1 MTAPLPPV
9 LGIARTP
16 RFHCYPAPTRMNTTQ
31 PTGRRALLC
40 LFATLAAALPLAA
53 QTAPAAAETKKEKD
67 DSVVKLEAFSVTGT
81 NIKRFDREKVLPV
94 TVFSQE
100 AMDMRQAITP
110 VEMLTAL
117 PQVTNVPLNESAN
130 GGANSRGDNAN
141 VNLRG
146 IGAGNTLVL
155 LNGRRIAPH
164 PVTSNDAGVP
174 AFYANVNQLPTQ
186 GIDHIDVLRD
196 GASAIYGS
204 DAVAGV
210 INYITKRDL
219 RGTDLRTRFGAP
231 EHGGGQS
238 LQGTLTYGREFAGG
252 KGRWLTTLDYF
263 RRDSIP
269 FSKRDFTRSADHTAS
284 APAPFNTLGGSF
296 DARSAVS
303 VFPSYRIGASA
314 TANFFRPI
322 NGALAFTTSSPTAS
336 VAARAAS
343 PEFFTN
349 TNQYQN
355 VGQNK
360 TDRHNWFNSVEYE
373 LTDRLTAFADV
384 SVYHSNSFLLRQPVQ
399 LNAPGSDQFAPMSI
413 DNPFNP
419 YGSRFFS
426 PTGAPN
432 ADGTPRLTGAPQAIT
447 MVSVLLKDVGAENI
461 NVHSGVYRIVA
472 GLRGKLGHDW
482 TWDSAALYTRAYTG
496 DISNNGARESLFQQS
511 LLRTDATAFNP
522 FGYTFKVSGGAVVP
536 DQPYTNPKAA
546 LNTFVQTWRHDG
558 FSAVTSLDARAAGP
572 LFRYWGNTVSLAVG
586 GEYRHEQYLDL
597 RPAYVGSNP
606 PGVGLNT
613 DDNDYLVASYAPNS
627 TGNRIV
633 YSGYTELVVPVFS
646 PKNDLPFVN
655 SLELTG
661 SARYENYSDFG
672 TTTRPKAG
680 LNWKPYQGLMVR
692 ASFNEGFSAPNL
704 PTLYAPTRFT
714 VDSAPGQTDIYRN
727 NTVGNATYVMKRY
740 STGNLALKP
749 VTSIGKSVG
758 LVLEVPKVKGLALT
772 ADYWQIDQSNVIGSY
787 SDAQL
792 FNSDN
797 AKLNAYTQ
805 AQLAA
810 GITISQ
816 IDVSSG
822 ADGYKGDP
830 AIIRTVPSANDI
842 AAFATYNTG
851 KPAAQQAATVGTI
864 ISRSIQFQNLA
875 KGYASGVDLSLSYQV
890 PALPFGRLSLSTDW
904 SYMIRSYQLRDVPG
918 AAPAFIERMNVDGT
932 TRWRGTNSV
941 SWRQGNWNAGFSAYY
956 IGRFA
961 DTATTTAA
969 NYATYGEPTYIAK
982 QFDSGTYLYR
992 YVVHDVVTFNASLGY
1007 RFKPDAPRAF
1017 LHNTSVRL
1025 GVVNLADKEPPLV
1038 SGAFGYSSSVHGSL
1052 FAGRTWTFE
1061 ITKQF

>member
-1 MTAPLPPV
+1 MKMHRQIL
-9 LGIARTP
+9 
-16 RFHCYPAPTRMNTTQ
+16 
-31 PTGRRALLC
+31 RAV
-40 LFATLAAALPLAA
+40 FATALALVTITPVRS
-53 QTAPAAAETKKEKD
+53 QTAPAAPAKSVDEKKEA
-67 DSVVKLEAFSVTGT
+67 VITLEAVSVTGT
-81 NIKRFDREKVLPV
+81 NIKRLDQEKVLPV
-94 TVFSQE
+94 TVFSKDLME
-100 AMDMRQAITP
+100 VRNALTP

-117 PQVTNVPLNESAN
+117 PQITNVPLNESAN

-164 PVTSNDAGVP
+164 PVTSQDGGVP

-186 GIDHIDVLRD
+186 GIERIDVLRD

-210 INYITKRDL
+210 INYITRKDF
-219 RGTDLRTRFGAP
+219 RGTDLRLRLGAP
-231 EHGGGQS
+231 EHGAGQS
-238 LQGTLTYGREFAGG
+238 LQGTLTYGRDFAAG

-263 RRDSIP
+263 WRDAIP
-269 FSKRDFTRSADHTAS
+269 FSQRDFTRSADHSAS
-284 APAPFNTLGGSF
+284 APAGFNALGGSF

-303 VFPSYRIGASA
+303 VYPSYRIGAST

-322 NGALAFTTSSPTAS
+322 NGALTFTTVSPTAS
-336 VAARAAS
+336 VANRAAS

-349 TNQYQN
+349 INLYQN

-360 TDRHNWFNSVEYE
+360 TDRHNWFNSVEYD
-373 LTDRLTAFADV
+373 LNDRITAFADL
-384 SVYHSNSFLLRQPVQ
+384 SIYHSNAFLLRQPTQ

-432 ADGTPRLTGAPQAIT
+432 ADGTPRITGTPQPIT

-461 NVHSGVYRIVA
+461 NVRSGVYRAVA
-472 GLRGKLGHDW
+472 GLRGRIFNDW
-482 TWDSAALYTRAYTG
+482 TWESAALYTRAYTS
-496 DISNNGARESLFQQS
+496 DVSNNAARESLFQQS
-511 LLRTDATAFNP
+511 LLRTDASGFNP

-558 FSAVTSLDARAAGP
+558 FSAISSFDAHTDGP
-572 LFRYWGNTVSLAVG
+572 IFHYWGNTVSLAAG

-613 DDNDYLVASYAPNS
+613 DDNDYLLASYAPNS
-627 TGNRIV
+627 TGNRTV
-633 YSGYTELVVPVFS
+633 YSGYVETVVPVFS
-646 PKNDLPFVN
+646 PKRDLPLFN

-680 LNWKPYQGLMVR
+680 LNWKPYSGLMIR

-714 VDSAPGQTDIYRN
+714 VDSAPGATDAYRN
-727 NTVGNATYVMKRY
+727 LTVGNATYVMKRY
-740 STGNLALKP
+740 TTGSLTIKP
-749 VTSIGKSVG
+749 VTSIGKSAG

-787 SDAQL
+787 TDAQL
-792 FNSDN
+792 FNSDV

-810 GITISQ
+810 GKTIAQ
-816 IDVSSG
+816 VDVGSG
-822 ADGYKGDP
+822 TANYQGDP
-830 AIIRTVPSANDI
+830 AIIRTVPTAADA
-842 AAFATYNTG
+842 AAFAAYNAG

-864 ISRSIQFQNLA
+864 VSRSIVFQNLA

-890 PALPFGRLSLSTDW
+890 PTLPIGRFSLSADW
-904 SYMIRSYQLRDVPG
+904 SYLIRSYQLRDVPG
-918 AAPAFIERMNVDGT
+918 SAPNFIERMNVDGT
-932 TRWRGTNSV
+932 TRWRGTGSIN
-941 SWRQGNWNAGFSAYY
+941 WRKGNWNAGFSGYY

-961 DTATTTAA
+961 DTATVTAA
-969 NYATYGEPTYIAK
+969 TYTSLGAPNYVSR
-982 QFDSGTYLYR
+982 QFDSGSYLYR
-992 YVVHDVVTFNASLGY
+992 YVVHDVVTFNAFLGR
-1007 RFKPDAPRAF
+1007 RFGPESPKWLRG
-1017 LHNTSVRL
+1017 SGVRVS
-1025 GVVNLADKEPPLV
+1025 VVNLSDRKPPLA
-1038 SGAFGYSSSVHGSL
+1038 SGAFGFYSSVHGSL
-1052 FAGRTWTFE
+1052 LAGRTWSMEMTRSF
-1061 ITKQF
+1061 